1 MSLDLKDFQRFG
13 KQIILKKVGIAGQKK
28 IQQAKVLI
36 IGMGGIGCPL
46 LTYLASAGICN
57 IGIVDHDKV
66 EIGNLSRQILFNSA
80 DIGKYKVLQAK
91 SKISKVYKKIKI
103 KNFIVEKGLRIA
115 QMVLCPIIKANIK
128 EVETLENTKRGSG
141 GFGSTGVK

>member
-1 MSLDLKDFQRFG
+1 MALNLKDFQRFE

-28 IQQAKVLI
+28 IHRARVLI

-66 EIGNLSRQILFNSA
+66 LSLIH
-80 DIGKYKVLQAK
+80 
-91 SKISKVYKKIKI
+91 ISEPTRPY
-103 KNFIVEKGLRIA
+103 
-115 QMVLCPIIKANIK
+115 
-128 EVETLENTKRGSG
+128 
-141 GFGSTGVK
+141 

>member
-1 MSLDLKDFQRFG
+1 MSLNLKDFQRFE

-28 IQQAKVLI
+28 IHQARVLI

-66 EIGNLSRQILFNSA
+66 EMEI
-80 DIGKYKVLQAK
+80 
-91 SKISKVYKKIKI
+91 
-103 KNFIVEKGLRIA
+103 
-115 QMVLCPIIKANIK
+115 
-128 EVETLENTKRGSG
+128 
-141 GFGSTGVK
+141 